1 MNRKDFL
8 KRLGLLSTVAIVTP
22 ALLSSKDD
30 KPKIQITSSSYPD
43 HGLGVERARF
53 GADGSLILKDKYG
66 NITYHVTHDG
76 RVLVGEK

>member
-8 KRLGLLSTVAIVTP
+8 KRLGLLSTVAIATP
-22 ALLSSKDD
+22 VLLDSKPTTQ
-30 KPKIQITSSSYPD
+30 KN
-43 HGLGVERARF
+43 VERARF

-76 RVLVGEK
+76 RVLVGKK